1 MDVDTQFLIAF
12 YLLAVPLMRITHF
25 VIFGVA
31 VALIVASLITNRKI
45 SRVLGLIGAFLMAVA
60 LVVIPVF
67 LLVFIT
73 PFSAGVI
80 ELLKRMIIFAIICMP
95 IVLIKIKKVSH

>member
-1 MDVDTQFLIAF
+1 MDVDIRFLIA
-12 YLLAVPLMRITHF
+12 YKLIVLPLLRSTHF
-25 VIFGVA
+25 IIFGVA

-80 ELLKRMIIFAIICMP
+80 ELLKRMIVFAIICMP